1 MVTEDHHAM
10 SDAQR
15 IDRLSELERV
25 KAACAAAQARITADF
40 VDAQAEVAEAWR
52 RRARECA
59 DDNDFDG
66 WRAARERARRAT
78 LVKDDGTGRRSRRRP
93 GADLGVAG
101 QVALARQESPSR
113 GARHLAVALALVQRL
128 PRTLAAL
135 EVGALNEW
143 RAEIVV
149 RETAVLT
156 PEQQSA
162 VDAELFDGLGST
174 GVGRL
179 GDRELVRRVRAI
191 AYRLDAESVLARSR
205 GAEQQRRVSG
215 RPAPGT
221 MCYVTAHLPVAQGGA
236 VHAALLPE
244 AATARAAGDDRA
256 TGQLMADRFVER
268 VTGQSS
274 AAEVPVE
281 VQVVITDRALLAG
294 AATPAQV
301 PGYGT
306 APAASARDL
315 ISQTPSAVWLRR

>member
-1 MVTEDHHAM
+1 
-10 SDAQR
+10 
-15 IDRLSELERV
+15 
-25 KAACAAAQARITADF
+25 
-40 VDAQAEVAEAWR
+40 
-52 RRARECA
+52 
-59 DDNDFDG
+59 
-66 WRAARERARRAT
+66 
-78 LVKDDGTGRRSRRRP
+78 
-93 GADLGVAG
+93 
-101 QVALARQESPSR
+101 
-113 GARHLAVALALVQRL
+113 VQRL

-205 GAEQQRRVSG
+205 GAEQQRRVSV
-215 RPAPGT
+215 RPAPDT
-221 MCYVTAHLPVAQGGA
+221 MCYVTAYLPVAQGVA
-236 VHAALLPE
+236 VHAALLRE

-256 TGQLMADRFVER
+256 TGQLMADRFVEL
-268 VTGQSS
+268 VIGQSS

-281 VQVVITDRALLAG
+281 VQVVITDRGAPRRCGHAG
-294 AATPAQV
+294 
-301 PGYGT
+301 PGPG
-306 APAASARDL
+306 
-315 ISQTPSAVWLRR
+315 LRHGPGRLGA